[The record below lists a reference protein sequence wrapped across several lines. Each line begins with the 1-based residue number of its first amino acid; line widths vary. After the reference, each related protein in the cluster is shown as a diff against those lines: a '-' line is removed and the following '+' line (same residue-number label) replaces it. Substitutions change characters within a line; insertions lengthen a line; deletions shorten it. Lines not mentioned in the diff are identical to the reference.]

1 MNLLICPWDPEMTT
15 AAISGAERTADLVR
29 RLALAGLMAAL
40 VFAVS
45 ADRFE
50 WRKECRGDFGPG
62 FSRDFDVRRC
72 NVVVRSLGGDLELHL
87 PLPK

>member
-1 MNLLICPWDPEMTT
+1 MTT
-15 AAISGAERTADLVR
+15 AAIPGAERPADLVR
-29 RLALAGLMAAL
+29 RLVLAGLLAAL

-45 ADRFE
+45 ADVMRFE
-50 WRKECRGDFGPG
+50 LRKECRGDFSSG

-87 PLPK
+87 PLPR